1 MAQTIKCTHCGKEIE
16 ISEALTHQLEE
27 QITSAIEI
35 KHKKELEEFKAELEK
50 KATKELQEQTERNKN
65 LARQINELLDE
76 IRALRR
82 KDEERELEM
91 KKRLV
96 AEEDKIRQEAARL
109 SDEEHKLKDLEK
121 DKKIADLMRSLE
133 DAQKK
138 AAQGSQ
144 QTQGES
150 LELALEEGLKK
161 EFPLDA
167 ITEVKK
173 GQRGADILQK
183 VVDKLDRECGSIVW
197 ESKNA
202 KWSESWISKLKEDQ
216 RSVHADIA
224 VLVTVDL
231 PKNIETYSYINGV
244 WIVSWKYYLPLALSL
259 RYTLVALF
267 HEKQS
272 QEGKEE
278 KMKILYEYL
287 TGHEFKHRVE
297 AIAEAFGNMQDELE
311 REKRWF
317 ATKWARQ
324 EKQIRKALDHT
335 HGFYGDL
342 QGVIG
347 KQLPE
352 LSSQSLP
359 TGEQE
364 ALGLEE

>member
-27 QITSAIEI
+27 QITSTIEI
-35 KHKKELEEFKAELEK
+35 KHKKELDEFKQELEK
-50 KATKELQEQTERNKN
+50 RASKELQEQTERNKN
-65 LARQINELLDE
+65 LTRQIDELLDE

-96 AEEDKIRQEAARL
+96 NEEEKIRREAAKK

-121 DKKIADLMRSLE
+121 DKKIADLMNALE
-133 DAQKK
+133 DAQRK

-150 LELALEEGLKK
+150 LELALEDGLRA
-161 EFPLDA
+161 EFPMDM
-167 ITEVKK
+167 ISEVKK

-183 VVDKLDRECGSIVW
+183 VVDKLDRECGSIIW

-202 KWSESWISKLKEDQ
+202 KWSETWIYKLKEDQ
-216 RSVHADIA
+216 RSAHADIA
-224 VLVTVDL
+224 VLVSVDL
-231 PKNIETYSYINGV
+231 PKNIETFSYVNGV
-244 WIVSWKYYLPLALSL
+244 WVVGWKHYLPLALSL
-259 RYTLVALF
+259 RFTLVSLY

-272 QEGKEE
+272 QEGRDE
-278 KMKILYEYL
+278 KMKVLYEYL
-287 TGHEFKHRVE
+287 TGFEFKHRVE
-297 AIAEAFGNMQDELE
+297 AIAESFGNMQGELE

-364 ALGLEE
+364 GDRLEE